1 MTNGPYIAE
10 IAALVGDPA
19 RANILSALMDGRAL
33 SAGELAYLAHV
44 TPQTA
49 SAHLA
54 KLVDARL
61 LTDERRGRNRYFRL
75 AAPEVARMLEEIMAV
90 AVARAPRYRPAWM
103 RDEALRSARTC
114 YDHLAGR
121 LGVALAGSLAER
133 GHVLLDDDGGE
144 VTEDG
149 ARFLTGF
156 GLDLAGAAGK
166 RRRFCRPCL
175 DWSERRPHLGGAVG
189 AALAQRCFALGWIE
203 RVKNSRAVAITPT
216 GSGGFSI
223 DLGLDSPQ
231 PARQSPADTR
241 YRCAIGLSP
250 RRLRRAP
257 PSDWMRR
264 VTGFRRS
271 DDRFLTAFGLAEKA
285 SATPHLF
292 LLACLLPCDLVRSWR
307 NVGGRAKDRTG
318 DR

>member
-1 MTNGPYIAE
+1 MLGAMTNGPYIAE

-19 RANILSALMDGRAL
+19 RANMLSALMDGRAL
-33 SAGELAYLAHV
+33 SAGELAYAAHV

-54 KLVDARL
+54 KLVEARL
-61 LTDERRGRNRYFRL
+61 LADEKQGRNRYFRL
-75 AAPEVARMLEEIMAV
+75 ASPEVARMLEEIMAV

-133 GHVLLDDDGGE
+133 GHVALDDDGGE

-149 ARFLTGF
+149 ARFLGEF
-156 GLDLAGAAGK
+156 GLDLAGAAG
-166 RRRFCRPCL
+166 RRRFCRPCI

-203 RVKNSRAVAITPT
+203 RLKDSRAVAITPAGHDGFRT
-216 GSGGFSI
+216 TFGVEIPSGG
-223 DLGLDSPQ
+223 
-231 PARQSPADTR
+231 
-241 YRCAIGLSP
+241 
-250 RRLRRAP
+250 
-257 PSDWMRR
+257 
-264 VTGFRRS
+264 
-271 DDRFLTAFGLAEKA
+271 KA
-285 SATPHLF
+285 
-292 LLACLLPCDLVRSWR
+292 
-307 NVGGRAKDRTG
+307 
-318 DR
+318 

>member
-19 RANILSALMDGRAL
+19 RANMLSALMDGRAL
-33 SAGELAYLAHV
+33 SAGELAYVAHV

-61 LTDERRGRNRYFRL
+61 LADERRGRNRYFRL

-121 LGVALAGSLAER
+121 LGVALAGSLAEH

-175 DWSERRPHLGGAVG
+175 DWSERRLHLGGAVG

-203 RVKNSRAVAITPT
+203 RIKDSRAVTITP
-216 GSGGFSI
+216 SGRDG
-223 DLGLDSPQ
+223 
-231 PARQSPADTR
+231 
-241 YRCAIGLSP
+241 
-250 RRLRRAP
+250 
-257 PSDWMRR
+257 
-264 VTGFRRS
+264 
-271 DDRFLTAFGLAEKA
+271 FLTNFGVEFYPTTA
-285 SATPHLF
+285 
-292 LLACLLPCDLVRSWR
+292 RSGTSGS
-307 NVGGRAKDRTG
+307 VSV
-318 DR
+318 

>member
-1 MTNGPYIAE
+1 MPEAFAPDRPALRAILRSMTNGPCIAE

-19 RANILSALMDGRAL
+19 RANMLSALMDGRAA
-33 SAGELAYLAHV
+33 SAGELAFAAHV

-61 LTDERRGRNRYFRL
+61 LAGERRGRNRYFRL

-133 GHVLLDDDGGE
+133 GHVVLDDDGGE

-149 ARFLTGF
+149 AKFLTGF
-156 GLDLAGAAGK
+156 GLDLVGTAGK

-175 DWSERRPHLGGAVG
+175 DWSERRLHLGGSVG

-203 RVKNSRAVAITPT
+203 RIKNSRAVAITPT
-216 GSGGFSI
+216 GGDG
-223 DLGLDSPQ
+223 
-231 PARQSPADTR
+231 
-241 YRCAIGLSP
+241 
-250 RRLRRAP
+250 
-257 PSDWMRR
+257 
-264 VTGFRRS
+264 
-271 DDRFLTAFGLAEKA
+271 FLTNFGVEI
-285 SATPHLF
+285 AT
-292 LLACLLPCDLVRSWR
+292 VT
-307 NVGGRAKDRTG
+307 NI
-318 DR
+318 